1 MLYLL
6 LLCCVKCWA
15 IQITKKKTQAN
26 YYTELKFLVIMFQNV
41 NKKMPSTSRPRVS
54 GGSGNI
60 GRIGT
65 PNAPMSERQ
74 QMALLMQM
82 TSPTNSPGN
91 FTIPRLI
98 QAIDAITQTE
108 NISPDSLQYWLL
120 NF

>member
-1 MLYLL
+1 
-6 LLCCVKCWA
+6 
-15 IQITKKKTQAN
+15 
-26 YYTELKFLVIMFQNV
+26 MFQNV

-91 FTIPRLI
+91 LTIRKYFTILR
-98 QAIDAITQTE
+98 
-108 NISPDSLQYWLL
+108 SL
-120 NF
+120 